1 MPPVFTIKNPMP
13 PGMFFR
19 RFTYAV
25 RRVQDEVEAEHQ
37 HRENMRALNWL
48 NTVLQQELLQL
59 LMSAGPVNYADA
71 CKPPTGLWSQAFK
84 ITIGVDG
91 IVADRAARKS
101 PPVNVIYM
109 GS

>member
-48 NTVLQQELLQL
+48 NTTLQQELLRL
-59 LMSAGPVNYADA
+59 MMSAGPLSYADA
-71 CKPPTGLWSQAFK
+71 CKPSTGPWSQAFK
-84 ITIGVDG
+84 ITIGDSTD
-91 IVADRAARKS
+91 ADRAARKA
-101 PPVNVIYM
+101 PPINVIYL
-109 GS
+109 GP